1 MTKNC
6 FENNVMIVST
16 FPIQDAYYELVQ
28 VYFKV
33 DSRFNEDIFLK
44 KRFEVF
50 KLFEYASLILE

>member
-1 MTKNC
+1 
-6 FENNVMIVST
+6 MIVST

>member
-1 MTKNC
+1 
-6 FENNVMIVST
+6 MIVST

-44 KRFEVF
+44 KMFEVF